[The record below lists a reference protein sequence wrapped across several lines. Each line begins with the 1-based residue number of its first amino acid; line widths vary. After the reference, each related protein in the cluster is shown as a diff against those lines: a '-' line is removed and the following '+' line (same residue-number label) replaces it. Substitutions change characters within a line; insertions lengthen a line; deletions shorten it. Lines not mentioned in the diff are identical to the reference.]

1 MTTRTRELLQVE
13 STDRYSRVIMLIVE
27 SGALIAVAK
36 IVEFTLFKM
45 APVDGLHGLNA
56 LYVVYEIMPQV
67 TVSVPGPRT
76 LPRLHADEND
86 RVSRRR

>member
-1 MTTRTRELLQVE
+1 MTSRTRQLLQVE
-13 STDRYSRVIMLIVE
+13 SVDSYNRVILLIVE
-27 SGALIAVAK
+27 SGALIALAK

-67 TVSVPGPRT
+67 TVSVPAC
-76 LPRLHADEND
+76 LYYQAHCHDH
-86 RVSRRR
+86 